1 MTLYTGGRY
10 PNTGLLLGTL
20 KAADENHIRLCEKS
34 QEVAIKDSVIQDKDS
49 QLQATR
55 SELQAKD
62 SVIQATRSE
71 LQAKDSELQR
81 AAFELQW
88 RNLEMRSELE
98 QQFVGQIQQARE
110 VGCLLN
116 DLLHLSMEPFIERRM
131 TIFLCANELVFFLQ
145 SSLTPYLSNFP
156 SFYFVCNRNVILF

>member
-1 MTLYTGGRY
+1 MTLCTGGRY

-34 QEVAIKDSVIQDKDS
+34 QEVAITKSQLQAKDSVIQAKDS
-49 QLQATR
+49 QLQA
-55 SELQAKD
+55 KD
-62 SVIQATRSE
+62 SLIQATRSE

-110 VGCLLN
+110 VGCLLH
-116 DLLHLSMEPFIERRM
+116 DLLHLSMELVIERRSP
-131 TIFLCANELVFFLQ
+131 FFCVPVSWFFFFLQ
-145 SSLTPYLSNFP
+145 SSLTPYS
-156 SFYFVCNRNVILF
+156 SKE